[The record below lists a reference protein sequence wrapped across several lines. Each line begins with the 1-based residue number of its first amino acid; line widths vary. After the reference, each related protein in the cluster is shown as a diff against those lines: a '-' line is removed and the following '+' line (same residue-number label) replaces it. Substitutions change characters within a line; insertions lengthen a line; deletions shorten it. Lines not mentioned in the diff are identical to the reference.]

1 MGQEKNETK
10 KVSGLSGKVWVPVV
24 YLIGTI
30 AGIVSYMYTLSTL
43 EAPDRAGFWIL
54 LRSSSTT
61 PYYPR
66 SAFRF

>member
-1 MGQEKNETK
+1 MGQEKNQTK
-10 KVSGLSGKVWVPVV
+10 KVSGFSGKVWLPVV
-24 YLIGTI
+24 YLIGTA
-30 AGIVSYMYTLSTL
+30 AGIVSYMYTLSTCQN
-43 EAPDRAGFWIL
+43 PDRVGFSIL